1 MYIFIYIYIHISLF
15 IHIYIYMYSHIYI
28 DMFQN
33 YACIEGF
40 FFLVLLLVDCDVH
53 GHARGRS
60 SNALNMARQVFSVT
74 SWGHFRV
81 YDTFTS
87 MSCVQHVYAALILP
101 MSSVTPTKSGH
112 KVCHPASYLIHF
124 CPGRYRTHPKPRRP
138 SILSITNT
146 LLESA

>member
-1 MYIFIYIYIHISLF
+1 
-15 IHIYIYMYSHIYI
+15 
-28 DMFQN
+28 MFQK

-81 YDTFTS
+81 YDTRPHIH
-87 MSCVQHVYAALILP
+87 QHVLCTACIRIP
-101 MSSVTPTKSGH
+101 D
-112 KVCHPASYLIHF
+112 IHQ
-124 CPGRYRTHPKPRRP
+124 
-138 SILSITNT
+138 
-146 LLESA
+146 